1 VTEFVRPVRRVLRSG
16 LIQIGPDRVA
26 ELGVQEPF
34 DGAAARRDFGYEPEW
49 TLERGLA
56 DYAEWLKTHEL

>member
-1 VTEFVRPVRRVLRSG
+1 VAEFVRPVRPLLRSG

-34 DGAAARRDFGYEPEW
+34 DGAATRRDLGYEPEW

>member
-1 VTEFVRPVRRVLRSG
+1 VAEFVRARPAVLPSG

-34 DGAAARRDFGYEPEW
+34 DARCGLGYEPEW

-56 DYAEWLKTHEL
+56 DYAEWLKTHEV